1 MKKILAT
8 ILISIILTLSFYSFA
23 EAKMVR
29 VKGYFKP
36 STGTFVQPHYKTS
49 PNRSKL
55 DNWSTKGNI
64 NPITGKKGTVSP
76 FKSYGF

>member
-23 EAKMVR
+23 EAKTVR

-49 PNRSKL
+49 PNRNKL

-64 NPITGKKGTVSP
+64 NPITGKKGTVNP